1 MNGHDDSSTAG
12 PTGAPDGR
20 AVRGEFR
27 TVFHSG
33 TGGNRVLLLPD
44 RIVTME
50 RTGRSGA
57 LLLRD
62 VFYAGPCESS
72 WSPRAY
78 GVYLVLR
85 TPPYDT
91 GYYFADPA
99 ERAAFLD
106 ELRRSLAT
114 LPGAMLPG
122 ELIAPADQ

>member
-33 TGGNRVLLLPD
+33 TGGNRVLLRPD
-44 RIVTME
+44 RIVTVE
-50 RTGRSGA
+50 RTGRTSV

-62 VFYAGPCESS
+62 VMYSGPCESS

-99 ERAAFLD
+99 ERAVFLD
-106 ELRRSLAT
+106 ALRGSLASA
-114 LPGAMLPG
+114 PVAMPSG
-122 ELIAPADQ
+122 ELAAPGGQ